1 MKGRE
6 QGGSSV
12 TLSRVLGQVARQ
24 LRDGRVAQEERQ
36 RQWQAMT
43 AELDAARGEAARL
56 YQALEERRGT
66 LAKLEEEARE
76 AVERAEGA
84 ERETTELRERV
95 LELEGAASGWSGAVG
110 ERIAGVEAWCVEIER
125 AMDGALVGCEQV
137 ALRQNG
143 FGVLVGMDT
152 QARRRLA

>member
-36 RQWQAMT
+36 RQWQAVT

-56 YQALEERRGT
+56 SQAL
-66 LAKLEEEARE
+66 
-76 AVERAEGA
+76 
-84 ERETTELRERV
+84 
-95 LELEGAASGWSGAVG
+95 
-110 ERIAGVEAWCVEIER
+110 
-125 AMDGALVGCEQV
+125 
-137 ALRQNG
+137 
-143 FGVLVGMDT
+143 
-152 QARRRLA
+152 

>member
-36 RQWQAMT
+36 RQWQAVT

-56 YQALEERRGT
+56 YQALEERK
-66 LAKLEEEARE
+66 AAVSKLEEEARE

-95 LELEGAASGWSGAVG
+95 LELENSIFSKEHEVELLKSQLLLVESDLETFRDQSGLAETKISKLHRFV
-110 ERIAGVEAWCVEIER
+110 
-125 AMDGALVGCEQV
+125 QV
-137 ALRQNG
+137 
-143 FGVLVGMDT
+143 
-152 QARRRLA
+152 RLI

>member
-1 MKGRE
+1 M
-6 QGGSSV
+6 
-12 TLSRVLGQVARQ
+12 
-24 LRDGRVAQEERQ
+24 
-36 RQWQAMT
+36 
-43 AELDAARGEAARL
+43 
-56 YQALEERRGT
+56 
-66 LAKLEEEARE
+66 
-76 AVERAEGA
+76 
-84 ERETTELRERV
+84 

-110 ERIAGVEAWCVEIER
+110 GRIAGVEAWCVEIER